1 MPNTRYL
8 YKMLKV
14 IVITLLLIAQL
25 GAFETNESHYPY
37 EEAIRS
43 EFARD
48 AWIGR
53 AGTFLQIYEE
63 KYEGLANVKL
73 FLMEVDAAIQ
83 VKLHSK
89 FAFFDELLSQGKAL
103 PNDDSYSLAYRLSQ
117 GIKESLEAVGLIQ
130 EKFSPEHLLD
140 SLKSPEHQ
148 TPSGFMSM
156 HMRNVGALMKLDQQI
171 SGSIETIYDYYDS
184 PDEILAREY
193 GYSYILDKYAE
204 DVARFAFFR
213 GMRENSIRG
222 LMRAYVELAKIP
234 DAHELLQTKS
244 LD

>member
-1 MPNTRYL
+1 
-8 YKMLKV
+8 MLKV

-25 GAFETNESHYPY
+25 GAFETNESHYPV

-43 EFARD
+43 GLGRD
-48 AWIGR
+48 FGIR
-53 AGTFLQIYEE
+53 NAGMFFQIYE
-63 KYEGLANVKL
+63 KNYEELANVKL

-117 GIKESLEAVGLIQ
+117 GIKESLKAIGLIQ
-130 EKFSPEHLLD
+130 EKFSPENLLD
-140 SLKSPEHQ
+140 SLKSPELQ

-156 HMRNVGALMKLDQQI
+156 HMRNVGALMMLDQQI

-184 PDEILAREY
+184 ADGILAREY
-193 GYSYILDKYAE
+193 GYSFILDKDAK
-204 DVARFAFFR
+204 DVARYAFLYQ
-213 GMRENSIRG
+213 MREITIRS
-222 LMRAYVELAKIP
+222 LLQAYVELAKVP
-234 DAHELLQTKS
+234 DAHELLLTKS